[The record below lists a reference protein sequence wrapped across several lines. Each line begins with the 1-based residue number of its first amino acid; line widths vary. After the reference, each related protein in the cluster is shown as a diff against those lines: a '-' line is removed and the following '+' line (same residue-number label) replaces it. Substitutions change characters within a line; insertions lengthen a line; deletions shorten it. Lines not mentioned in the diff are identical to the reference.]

1 MTSLLRLSLRPLR
14 KPLSTLPPNPLLRSF
29 SASSSP
35 TPPSKPRIYAELSK
49 ARLSSLVVLTTSCGF
64 LSAGLPLTLSLPT
77 MLGASF
83 GTALCASSASTW
95 NQVLEVDRD
104 KKMKRTRLRPLPAGN
119 VSIQEA
125 SALAITTGTLGGLT
139 LYAFTDPLTTALG
152 LGNIALYAP
161 IYTLTKPRSEINTW
175 VGAIVGA
182 IPPVMGWTAAG
193 GNLLDPECAFL
204 ASSLFLWQF
213 PHFFALSWMHRVD
226 YSRGGFQMVPCN
238 DPTGDRTASLITR
251 YSVYLSTL
259 PILSTF
265 AGITSSMFAV
275 EGFLLN
281 GYLLYRAKKFDDDR
295 SNGNARKV
303 FLTSLWYLP
312 CLLGLFIFHSK
323 NWNDESQKEIQEKVV
338 ALREKGKAL
347 CVHEVLD
354 SKDLCPVPHTSSAP
368 KVSAPASN

>member
-152 LGNIALYAP
+152 LGNIAL
-161 IYTLTKPRSEINTW
+161 SEINTW